1 MEMLKFFNKL
11 MITIFDNLSSA
22 LLDFHVHFL
31 LLLPIPRVL
40 KFFSLLVSKTVPP
53 SDFFS

>member
-1 MEMLKFFNKL
+1 MLKFFNKL